1 MRADFRMIP
10 HESTLYSMSSEHT
23 HLGVSRSKGVSAGV
37 TLRQGVQQRLGLLE
51 VGGVKALGEPAVD
64 RRQQRAR
71 FVPLALL
78 LPQAAE
84 AHSSAQLQ
92 GFGLLAVGDVESP
105 LEAGFCLRLW
115 RPWLPQEQDALEA

>member
-1 MRADFRMIP
+1 MARRSWAKC
-10 HESTLYSMSSEHT
+10 S
-23 HLGVSRSKGVSAGV
+23 GVRLSPPVFALQRC
-37 TLRQGVQQRLGLLE
+37 QQRLGLLE
-51 VGGVKALGEPAVD
+51 ISGVKALREPAVD
-64 RRQQRAR
+64 RRQQRPR

-115 RPWLPQEQDALEA
+115 RPWLPQEQDALEAMDFRFPPAFVML